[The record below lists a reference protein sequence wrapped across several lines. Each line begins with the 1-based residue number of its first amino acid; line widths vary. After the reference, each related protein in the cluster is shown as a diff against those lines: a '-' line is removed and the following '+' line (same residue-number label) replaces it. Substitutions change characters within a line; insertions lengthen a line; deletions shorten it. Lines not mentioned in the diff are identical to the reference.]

1 MRRSLSS
8 MLLPIFLAVAGV
20 ALIIAGQLDLDAPP
34 VSSLPPIPDPTGT
47 PVALATPTLAPSVTE
62 LPSATE
68 REPTP
73 EPTPI
78 PDDWVAVQLQIES
91 VGINVRVRKSTTVDT
106 DSFPPSDAAYI
117 LRNSSQ
123 PGRGTNSY
131 MFGHAIQQ
139 LFKPLWNV
147 QVGARVK
154 VLMSDGAVLRYV
166 VTEVHPNVA
175 CPDDNPPNPELN
187 PEALGV
193 TLPLAL
199 RQARDCSEGVRWTQ
213 PTDHERLTLQT
224 SQGYNRNWG
233 ELVIVADP
241 I

>member
-1 MRRSLSS
+1 
-8 MLLPIFLAVAGV
+8 MLLPLLLAVIGV
-20 ALIIAGQLDLDAPP
+20 ALIMVGQLDLDARPT
-34 VSSLPPIPDPTGT
+34 STLPPIVDPTAT
-47 PVALATPTLAPSVTE
+47 PVALATPTPSGQA
-62 LPSATE
+62 SSS
-68 REPTP
+68 EPTP

-78 PDDWVAVQLQIES
+78 PDKWVAVQIQIES
-91 VGINVRVRKSTTVDT
+91 VGINVRVEKSKSHAT
-106 DSFPPSDAAYI
+106 DSFPPDDAAFI
-117 LRNSSQ
+117 LREGSE

-131 MFGHAIQQ
+131 MFGHAING

-147 QVGARVK
+147 QLGARVK

-175 CPDDNPPNPELN
+175 CPDDNPTHPELN
-187 PEALGV
+187 PEVLGI

-199 RQARDCSEGVRWTQ
+199 RIGPRDCSAGVIWTR

-224 SQGYNRNWG
+224 SQGYNRNYG

-241 I
+241 IS

>member
-1 MRRSLSS
+1 
-8 MLLPIFLAVAGV
+8 MLLPIVLAVAGA
-20 ALIIAGQLDLDAPP
+20 ALIIAGQLDLDTRPS
-34 VSSLPPIPDPTGT
+34 SSLPPIPDPTGT
-47 PVALATPTLAPSVTE
+47 PVAIATPSAEPSGSQ

-68 REPTP
+68 TAEPTP

-78 PDDWVAVQLQIES
+78 PDDWVATQLQIES
-91 VGINVRVRKSTTVDT
+91 VRINVPVRKSTSLAT
-106 DSFPPSDAAYI
+106 DSFPPSDAAFI
-117 LRNSSQ
+117 LRQGSQ

-131 MFGHAIQQ
+131 MFGHAILD

-147 QVGARVK
+147 QVGARIK
-154 VLMSDGAVLRYV
+154 ILMSDGVVLRYV
-166 VTEVHPNVA
+166 VSEVHPNVA
-175 CPDDNPPNPELN
+175 CPDDDPPNPELN

-199 RQARDCSEGVRWTQ
+199 RQAKDCSAGVAWTQ

-233 ELVIVADP
+233 ELVVVARP
-241 I
+241 ID